1 MQYSILRSVSQSTL
15 YLRKTALYT
24 QFQET
29 AGDGFESEET
39 SEGSGDDEVIGD
51 SHLTNSSDSEY
62 ESQNVEPEN
71 NEKDVEGLFTVTRSD
86 RTATNWRAFEYGFY

>member
-1 MQYSILRSVSQSTL
+1 MKYLILRSISQSTL

-39 SEGSGDDEVIGD
+39 SESSGDDEVIRD
-51 SHLTNSSDSEY
+51 SHLTNSSESDY
-62 ESQNVEPEN
+62 ESPNVEPDN
-71 NEKDVEGLFTVTRSD
+71 NEKDVEGLFTVT
-86 RTATNWRAFEYGFY
+86 